1 MELILRPQ
9 KAHGI
14 KIKTTESSWNHRK
27 LMELIL
33 RPKKAHGTNIKTTES
48 SWN

>member
-14 KIKTTESSWNHRK
+14 NIKTKESSWNYRK
-27 LMELIL
+27 LME
-33 RPKKAHGTNIKTTES
+33 PQKAHGINIKTTES